1 MSSGRTQIQKTQS
14 NDLAELV
21 AKLPE
26 VKIKYALLV
35 SQGVSE
41 RQACRLMDL
50 DENSSSRYT
59 RQVKPL
65 IDHYRQERDKQLDI
79 SKEAMISRL
88 FQLLNDADTLPM
100 TNTKPIE
107 IKLKVLQELNKMA
120 GNIIER
126 SEQKQMIQQ
135 VSIVY
140 TNPETTPPPMDQNT
154 IDIEIDVQTNDQD
167 ITDQEASSGT

>member
-1 MSSGRTQIQKTQS
+1 MSSGKTQIQKTQS

-21 AKLPE
+21 SKLPE

-65 IDHYRQERDKQLDI
+65 IDHYRQERDKQ
-79 SKEAMISRL
+79 
-88 FQLLNDADTLPM
+88 
-100 TNTKPIE
+100 
-107 IKLKVLQELNKMA
+107 
-120 GNIIER
+120 
-126 SEQKQMIQQ
+126 
-135 VSIVY
+135 
-140 TNPETTPPPMDQNT
+140 
-154 IDIEIDVQTNDQD
+154 
-167 ITDQEASSGT
+167 